1 MPPTPNIAGLER
13 DLPDLGIPH
22 LSRVSSERAA
32 AATRIISYHVSRR
45 NWRRAYRALSA
56 SPLLEDSDDTRRAL
70 AALHPQAPPPSVE
83 RLLDPPGTAPF
94 VTPRLSFDATI
105 AALPMDRAAGDLA
118 SGNEELRGVA
128 AAGAADHLFDI
139 VVSFNDGS
147 LHPAIYDAFE
157 PSSLFGLRKPNGKA
171 RPIAIGDSLEALA
184 GRCMLHAKRPALRA
198 YFASTADLDSC
209 LASGDWR
216 AAFADVPGDPAPA
229 SSALAHRLV
238 GLACLP
244 PPPCPRG
251 PLRPGPLL
259 S

>member
-1 MPPTPNIAGLER
+1 MHGAGLVA
-13 DLPDLGIPH
+13 H
-22 LSRVSSERAA
+22 L
-32 AATRIISYHVSRR
+32 
-45 NWRRAYRALSA
+45 
-56 SPLLEDSDDTRRAL
+56 
-70 AALHPQAPPPSVE
+70 LHCC
-83 RLLDPPGTAPF
+83 
-94 VTPRLSFDATI
+94 

-216 AAFADVPGDPAPA
+216 AAFADVPGDPAPFFY
-229 SSALAHRLV
+229 S
-238 GLACLP
+238 
-244 PPPCPRG
+244 
-251 PLRPGPLL
+251 
-259 S
+259 